1 MIFLLFLWGLS
12 ICVNIGS
19 TKIATYRSMLLPS
32 NSKPLPDV
40 CLEILP
46 VFPDWI
52 PDAFILCVFLIDVLL
67 PFQFENFL
75 IASSYAMFIRSIT
88 TWVTIFPTPLLSVST
103 LGYGQHDLMFSGHT
117 IMLFSSAHTYLGYI
131 IASLGAISILCARQH
146 YTIDVLIAIIIVELL
161 KIKI

>member
-1 MIFLLFLWGLS
+1 MTIIFLLLFWSLS
-12 ICVNIGS
+12 VCLNLGS
-19 TKIATYRSMLLPS
+19 TYIATYRAKLLPD

-52 PDAFILCVFLIDVLL
+52 PDTFILCVFLIDVML

-75 IASSYAMFIRSIT
+75 IVSSNAMFIRSIT
-88 TWVTIFPTPLLSVST
+88 TWVTTFPTPLSSSST

-117 IMLFSSAHTYLGYI
+117 VILFSAAHSFVGYT
-131 IASLGAISILCARQH
+131 IAILGAISILCARQQ
-146 YTIDVLIAIIIVELL
+146 YAIDVLIAIIIVELL
-161 KIKI
+161 K

>member
-1 MIFLLFLWGLS
+1 MIYLLFLWGLS
-12 ICVNIGS
+12 ICVNMGS

-46 VFPDWI
+46 VLPDWT
-52 PDAFILCVFLIDVLL
+52 PDLFILFVCLIDVLL
-67 PFQFENFL
+67 SFQFEKFL
-75 IASSYAMFIRSIT
+75 ITSSSAMFIRSIT
-88 TWVTIFPTPLLSVST
+88 TWVTTFPTPLLSVST

-117 IMLFSSAHTYLGYI
+117 VILFSAAHSYVGYI

-146 YTIDVLIAIIIVELL
+146 YTIDVLIAIVIVELL
-161 KIKI
+161 KFKI